1 MTDITKEIIE
11 KKLTSIVLG
20 NKKSLVEENI
30 IEGIS
35 HKDGHVQISLYAN
48 KDNIEEIEKVG
59 KLIEKELSS
68 IKGMISV
75 TSVLTNEP
83 SKQNASKEAKQ
94 PKEHKPVEKIQGIK
108 NIIAIASG
116 KGGVGKST
124 MSINIAS
131 ALSSIGKR
139 VGILDADIHGPSIPH
154 MLALKGKPEVNENK
168 KIVPF
173 EFENMKVMSIGFLI
187 NEDQPVVWRGPM
199 VHSAIKQMATD
210 TNWGELDFLIIDM
223 PPGTGDAQITVSQ
236 HLPLD
241 GAIIVSTPQ
250 PVAVNDA
257 VKAIGMFKKVSI
269 EILGIIEN
277 MSYLVLKDG
286 TKENIFGEDGAKEMA
301 KRLNIEFIGEI
312 PLDKEIRESCDDG
325 IPFVFSQPKS
335 PIKDIFISFAK
346 KIDETLLK
354 KS

>member
-20 NKKSLVEENI
+20 NKKSLVKENI
-30 IEGIS
+30 IEAIS

-83 SKQNASKEAKQ
+83 LKQNASKEAKQ
-94 PKEHKPVEKIQGIK
+94 PKEPKPVEKIQGIK

-257 VKAIGMFKKVSI
+257 VKAIGMFKKVNI

-277 MSYLVLKDG
+277 MSYLVLNDG

-301 KRLNIEFIGEI
+301 KKLNIEFIGEI

-335 PIKDIFISFAK
+335 LIKDIFISFAK
-346 KIDETLLK
+346 KIDDILSK